1 MSSKHCK
8 ITFRMTARSTKSFT
22 EQSAHAENICYRL
35 VQILHKF
42 AIIRGRIRLP
52 VEGAKASKPC
62 YPKRG
67 NTGAAPQ

>member
-8 ITFRMTARSTKSFT
+8 ITFRMTAKSTKNFT
-22 EQSAHAENICYRL
+22 EQSAHAENICNRL
-35 VQILHKF
+35 LQILHNF
-42 AIIRGRIRLP
+42 AISRGRIRLP
-52 VEGAKASKPC
+52 VEGAKASKRC